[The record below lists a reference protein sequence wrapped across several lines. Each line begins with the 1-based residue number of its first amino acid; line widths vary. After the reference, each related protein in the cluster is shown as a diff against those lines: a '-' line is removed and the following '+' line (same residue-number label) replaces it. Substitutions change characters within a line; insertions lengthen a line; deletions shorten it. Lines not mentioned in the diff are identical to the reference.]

1 MKKIKFLT
9 IALFFIGAISS
20 VNAKVLTEIPVKTA
34 VIKAAGAEN
43 ADLFFSTTK
52 VVAIHVFKA
61 GTTEDLNT
69 LVTKLKENSSVEQ
82 VILGKTTG
90 DYTNINI
97 TLKEVKNKSFWM
109 ELFKSA
115 GMDHVKINN
124 KEAVE
129 TGKL

>member
-1 MKKIKFLT
+1 M
-9 IALFFIGAISS
+9 
-20 VNAKVLTEIPVKTA
+20 
-34 VIKAAGAEN
+34 IKAAGAEN
-43 ADLFFSTTK
+43 ADLFFLMTK
-52 VVAIHVFKA
+52 VVAIHVLKA

-69 LVTKLKENSSVEQ
+69 LVMKLKENSSVEQ

-97 TLKEVKNKSFWM
+97 TLKEIKNKSFWM

-115 GMDHVKINN
+115 GVDHVKINN